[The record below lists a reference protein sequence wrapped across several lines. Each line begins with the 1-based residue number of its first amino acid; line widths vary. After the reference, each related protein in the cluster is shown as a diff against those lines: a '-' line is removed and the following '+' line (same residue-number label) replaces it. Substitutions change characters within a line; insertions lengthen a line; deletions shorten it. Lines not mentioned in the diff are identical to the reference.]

1 MRTFVLVGI
10 ALLSVSPGAYAL
22 PSFRTVLEKHAGY
35 KTSCRACHQPR
46 DNRLT
51 TYGREY
57 GRLGRGLSALEA
69 LDYMDPD
76 QDGLSSRNE
85 LARRANP
92 GDPRSTPDYVGNWL
106 ADLEP
111 TVPPEAPL
119 RAVFGDTVDFA
130 VLEKPLPSDRVER
143 AETFLGERLQPEEAV
158 PTVFVVRQTKQGRE
172 VVGYATYAF
181 FGKSRISSLLVIML
195 PGAVRQ
201 AGTTPSGDG
210 PIIRDVR
217 PLRVHGDQRLAKEDY
232 VKQFEGRTYDTL
244 LGVAAPRGAE
254 AQNAELLHAVKRAM
268 KIAELAVEK

>member
-10 ALLSVSPGAYAL
+10 ALLSVSPRAYAL

-51 TYGREY
+51 PYGREY
-57 GRLGRGLSALEA
+57 ARLGQGLSAFEA

-85 LARRANP
+85 LAQRANP
-92 GDPRSTPDYVGNWL
+92 GDPRSTPEYVGSWL

-111 TVPPEAPL
+111 AAAPEAPL

-130 VLEKPLPSDRVER
+130 VLEKPLPPDRLAR
-143 AETFLGERLQPEEAV
+143 AESFLGERLRPEEAA
-158 PTVFVVRQTKQGRE
+158 PTVFVVRQLKGGKE

-195 PGAVRQ
+195 PGAIV
-201 AGTTPSGDG
+201 
-210 PIIRDVR
+210 RDVR

-232 VKQFEGRTYDTL
+232 MRQFEGRTYGTL